1 MDLSRFSIP
10 WDKACRLVAQSPG
23 DEGIRWSRRVGSEA
37 VGRRI
42 DRLVADQ
49 ADPGIAMWLKVR
61 HGARRMTEV
70 AKEYGYRDGSGVH
83 RVIQRLEARANS
95 DRQLACHPRMASPK
109 NRPHKTS

>member
-1 MDLSRFSIP
+1 VLGSDAL
-10 WDKACRLVAQSPG
+10 WDKVCGLVAQSPG
-23 DEGIRWSRRVGSEA
+23 DGELRWSRREGAEA
-37 VGRRI
+37 VARQI

-49 ADPGIAMWLKVR
+49 ADLRIAIWLKVR
-61 HGARRMTEV
+61 NGGRRMTEV
-70 AKEYGYRDGSGVH
+70 AKEHGYRDGSGVH